1 MESSGRRYRPSVI
14 DQPNIQ
20 SNSPFAAMA
29 RNHIGVTLITVSI
42 LLIGVI
48 SVLNITVERYPPFN
62 LHTISINVPYPDATP
77 YEVEE
82 DILRQI
88 EKSLVAID
96 GIVLLTSN
104 AWDERAEVLVEF
116 KQFTDMID
124 KLDVLR
130 TAVDSIEDFP
140 PPGADEPEVA
150 IKTILR
156 NVLTLAISSST
167 VSEQE
172 LRKYADDVR
181 ASLLLLPSVSIVDLA
196 GARVRE
202 IQVDLD
208 EHQLQQFGLSVQDVA
223 RRIASV
229 SVNVSGGEIRSAS
242 GDVVISVLDQR
253 VTAEQFNDIVI
264 ISRAD
269 GSLVHLG
276 DIATLR
282 DSFVDDPLVSF
293 VNGEPAILID
303 VTAQPT
309 DDPRVVIDEVET
321 FLANHEPPAGIHIQH
336 WLDRVYSVH
345 TQLAT
350 IAKGAVLGGVLVFIT
365 LILLFDFR
373 VSFWVTLGIPTTLLG
388 ACVVMHLLGLSINV
402 MVILGIS
409 AVIGIVVDDAI
420 VVGENI
426 ARHQEQGEARLP
438 AAIRGAREVM
448 GPVIVGVVTTMV
460 AFAALIP
467 LDGTLGQMFSA
478 LGVMVVIVLI
488 LSLFDA
494 FFLLPGHLSSSW
506 PNGYWPLSTVQ
517 QKTSSAFQQF
527 INVRFTRV
535 LDAAARHPWVTIG
548 ATALVILC
556 IPALVFI
563 GLIKFEATGT
573 PLDERQLQVDLT
585 MAVGTPFEETQ
596 AATQQV
602 LLAAFEADDAT
613 GGKAIDG
620 TNVTIGQFRAVESIV
635 GLDVGDAL
643 QHQSTVQLRLN
654 PSDIRDISVEEFKQV
669 WLEKIGVVPGASRL
683 EFTSSYEGTAANL
696 SFSFMHPDE
705 TSLLA
710 AASELKERLNAH
722 PYVYEI
728 EDTLERGKIRNE
740 ITLTEAG
747 KSARLTPAMLALQL
761 KHRYYGIE
769 VDQVVRDQTEIEV
782 MTRYPLERTLSQ
794 RDLADELILL
804 PNGEFVALG
813 TVATIEQTQ
822 NYAQRQRI
830 NGLPAATFAAYY
842 NQKMTTTGELSE
854 VVIGE
859 WFTELASLYP
869 GLTYIPAGSS
879 RENAKSFGSL
889 AVTFPI
895 ALVIIFVL
903 VTVQLR
909 SFLQPL
915 LVFLCIP
922 IAIAGAL
929 YLHAILGY
937 LAGLSSYFGIVAVCG
952 VVINDALVLL
962 DMFNNLRREEPELS
976 VREAIVRSA
985 RLRARPVLITSL
997 TTIVGLMPLIY
1008 MKAESV
1014 VLLLPIFVSLIGG
1027 LGFGSIGLLF
1037 FLPATVVAA
1046 DGIATFLRQRALV
1059 AAQA

>member
-1 MESSGRRYRPSVI
+1 
-14 DQPNIQ
+14 
-20 SNSPFAAMA
+20 MA

-42 LLIGVI
+42 LLIGII

-77 YEVEE
+77 HEVEE

-88 EKSLVAID
+88 EKSLVSID
-96 GIVLLTSN
+96 GIDLLTSN

-116 KQFTDMID
+116 KQFTNMID
-124 KLDVLR
+124 KLEVVR
-130 TAVDSIEDFP
+130 TAIESIEDFP

-156 NVLTLAISSST
+156 NVLTLGISSST

-172 LRKYADDVR
+172 LRNYADDVR
-181 ASLLLLPSVSIVDLA
+181 SSLLLLPSVSVVDLA
-196 GARVRE
+196 GARDRE

-208 EHQLQQFGLSVQDVA
+208 ENQLQRFGLSVQDVA
-223 RRIASV
+223 RRIASF
-229 SVNVSGGEIRSAS
+229 SVTVSGGEVRSAS
-242 GDVVISVLDQR
+242 GDIVISALDQR
-253 VTAEQFNDIVI
+253 VEAEQFNDIVI

-269 GSLVHLG
+269 GSLIRLG
-276 DIATLR
+276 DIATLH
-282 DSFVDDPLVSF
+282 DSFIDDPLVNF
-293 VNGEPAILID
+293 INGDPAVLID

-309 DDPRVVIDEVET
+309 DDPRDVIQEVEA
-321 FLANHEPPAGIHIQH
+321 FLESHDPPAGINIQH

-350 IAKGAVLGGVLVFIT
+350 IAKGAVLGGILVFIT

-373 VSFWVTLGIPTTLLG
+373 VSFWVSIGIPTTLLG
-388 ACVVMHLLGLSINV
+388 ACVVMYLLGLSINV

-409 AVIGIVVDDAI
+409 AVVGIVVDDAI

-448 GPVIVGVVTTMV
+448 GPVLIGVTTTMV

-467 LDGTLGQMFSA
+467 LDGTLGQMFSS
-478 LGVMVVIVLI
+478 LGVMVVIVLA

-506 PNGYWPLSTVQ
+506 PNGYWPLTSLQ
-517 QKTSSAFQQF
+517 QKTSNAFLRFINEQFTQF
-527 INVRFTRV
+527 IE
-535 LDAAARHPWVTIG
+535 AAARHPWLTIG
-548 ATALVILC
+548 TTALVLLC
-556 IPALVFI
+556 IPLLVSI
-563 GLIKFEATGT
+563 GVIKFEATGT

-585 MAVGTPFEETQ
+585 MAVGTPFAETQ
-596 AATQQV
+596 AATRQV
-602 LLAAFEADDAT
+602 LLAAFAADEVT
-613 GGKAIDG
+613 GGNSIDG
-620 TNVTIGQFRAVESIV
+620 TNVTIGQYRAVESIV

-654 PSDIRDISVEEFKQV
+654 PSDIRNISVEEFKHV
-669 WLEKIGVVPGASRL
+669 WLEEIGVVQGASRI

-696 SFSFMHPDE
+696 SFSLMHPNE
-705 TSLLA
+705 VELLA
-710 AASELKERLNAH
+710 AAAELKERLYAH

-728 EDTLERGKIRNE
+728 EDTLDRGKIRNE

-747 KSARLTPAMLALQL
+747 KSAHLTPAMLALQL

-769 VDQVVRDQTEIEV
+769 VDQVVRDQKEIEV
-782 MTRYPLERTLSQ
+782 MTRYPLERKLSQ
-794 RDLADELILL
+794 RDLVDELILL

-822 NYAQRQRI
+822 NFAQRQRI

-842 NQKMTTTGELSE
+842 NQKMTTSGELSE

-859 WFTELASLYP
+859 WFAELATQYP

-889 AVTFPI
+889 SVTFPI

-922 IAIAGAL
+922 IAIAGGL

-937 LAGLSSYFGIVAVCG
+937 LVSLSSFFGIAAVCG
-952 VVINDALVLL
+952 VIVNDALVLL
-962 DMFNNLRREEPELS
+962 DMFNHLRQDEPQMS
-976 VREAIVRSA
+976 VREAIVKSA
-985 RLRARPVLITSL
+985 RIRARPVLITSL

-1008 MKAESV
+1008 MKAESI
-1014 VLLLPIFVSLIGG
+1014 LLFLPIFVSLIGG

-1046 DGIATFLRQRALV
+1046 DRLETLLRRRTLIT
-1059 AAQA
+1059 AQA